1 MIDRQARNRDWDVAD
16 ETGNITWECVAIAV
30 QMDIRNELRRI
41 RRTLDC
47 TNFHAIPEIMRAIR
61 RNTAKPKKRQAIR

>member
-47 TNFHAIPEIMRAIR
+47 TTETMRAIR
-61 RNTAKPKKRQAIR
+61 RNTAKPKKRQARR